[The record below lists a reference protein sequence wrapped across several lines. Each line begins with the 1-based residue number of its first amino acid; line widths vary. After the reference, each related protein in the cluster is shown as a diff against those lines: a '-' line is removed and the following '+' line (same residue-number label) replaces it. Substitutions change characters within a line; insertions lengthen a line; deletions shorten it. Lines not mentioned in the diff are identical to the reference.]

1 MNLSISGHH
10 VDVTPALR
18 DYMTG
23 KLDRIK
29 RHFDHVIDVRAVM
42 AVDRIG
48 HKVEANM
55 HVSGKDI
62 HAECV
67 DSDMYAAIDSIVDK
81 LDRQVIKYK
90 SRRNAHHH
98 LAPKHQSPPEEAAQS
113 G

>member
-10 VDVTPALR
+10 VEVTPALR

-29 RHFDHVIDVRAVM
+29 RHFDHVIDVHAVM

-48 HKVEANM
+48 HKAEANV
-55 HVSGKDI
+55 HVRGKDI

-67 DSDMYAAIDSIVDK
+67 DADMYAAIDAMIDK
-81 LDRQVIKYK
+81 LDRQLIKYK
-90 SRRNAHHH
+90 SRLVAHSHW
-98 LAPKHQSPPEEAAQS
+98 APKHYDAPDEPAPS
-113 G
+113 